1 MGQLTRRVEILQEE
15 LDRKASE
22 HSIGTR
28 KKTSGSDNNT
38 GNASGMHGKVVSG
51 HFHRDTERVTASE
64 NLNSVMGE
72 ELQLKIAEN
81 AKLHAAL
88 DGVDK
93 RYEDMIGGLQS
104 RIKELEATMSKNAQA
119 ERADDTR
126 LKELVHGL
134 KTENADLTSTVK
146 RLETNLDDE
155 KEKVMIL
162 QVQLET
168 HSKSNQKEKC
178 TNSDMSNNCDS
189 SYLSLINELNDK
201 VENVK
206 KKG

>member
-1 MGQLTRRVEILQEE
+1 MVFC
-15 LDRKASE
+15 S
-22 HSIGTR
+22 
-28 KKTSGSDNNT
+28 
-38 GNASGMHGKVVSG
+38 
-51 HFHRDTERVTASE
+51 
-64 NLNSVMGE
+64 
-72 ELQLKIAEN
+72 
-81 AKLHAAL
+81 
-88 DGVDK
+88 

-162 QVQLET
+162 QVQLG
-168 HSKSNQKEKC
+168 K
-178 TNSDMSNNCDS
+178 
-189 SYLSLINELNDK
+189 
-201 VENVK
+201 
-206 KKG
+206 